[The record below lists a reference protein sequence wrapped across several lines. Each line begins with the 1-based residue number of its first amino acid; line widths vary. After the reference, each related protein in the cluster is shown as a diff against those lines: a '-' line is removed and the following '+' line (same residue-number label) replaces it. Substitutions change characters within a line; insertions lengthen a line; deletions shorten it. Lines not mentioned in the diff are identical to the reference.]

1 MNYTLG
7 HSVLSC
13 AKTYFDYRLI
23 KDLAAYQNKTVTLE
37 NYRDNR
43 FNNLYVYGTPY
54 SQFVYHSGISG
65 VQVASG
71 LYNPSFVAR
80 GVTGLKIDYNNAR
93 FLSTGTVCSSYH
105 GAHCTPTNC
114 NCIVPITATMSVRE
128 INSYLTTYSDSRL
141 LNEGGF
147 LTHPKHA
154 QTQVGYLAP
163 YQQVMPAAFF
173 RLNDTRNEP
182 FSLGGTDWTAY
193 QVRILCAMNDNFKLT
208 AIADMIR
215 DMKNRTFPVIQGEY
229 SSPFNEYGDIKAGWD
244 YNSYLNNPPT
254 TAFID
259 RASFAYIQN
268 DVFADKNPQLEVGI
282 GTLDIRIARNP
293 HSPY

>member
-23 KDLAAYQNKTVTLE
+23 KDLAAYKNKTVALE
-37 NYRDNR
+37 NYTDPK
-43 FNNLYVYGTPY
+43 LYNMYAYGTPY
-54 SQFVYHSGISG
+54 AQFVYHSGISG

-71 LYNPSFVAR
+71 LYNPSFIPKGN
-80 GVTGLKIDYNNAR
+80 GVKIDYNNAR
-93 FLSTGTVCSSYH
+93 FLSTGSIAGSK
-105 GAHCTPTNC
+105 
-114 NCIVPITATMSVRE
+114 TATMSVKE
-128 INSYLTTYSDSRL
+128 INTYLTTYPDARI
-141 LNEGGF
+141 LNESAFTSHPAF
-147 LTHPKHA
+147 LPNRT
-154 QTQVGYLAP
+154 GYIAP
-163 YQQVMPAAFF
+163 YQQVISAAFF
-173 RLNDTRNEP
+173 RLNDTKNEP

-215 DMKNRTFPVIQGEY
+215 DMKNRTFPVVQGEY
-229 SSPFNEYGDIKAGWD
+229 AFPFNEYGDIKTGWD
-244 YNSYLNNPPT
+244 YNSYLNSPPT

>member
-37 NYRDNR
+37 NYTDPK
-43 FNNLYVYGTPY
+43 LYNIYAYGTPY
-54 SQFVYHSGISG
+54 AQFVYHSGISG

-71 LYNPSFVAR
+71 LYNPGFIPKSN
-80 GVTGLKIDYNNAR
+80 GVKVDYNNGR
-93 FLSTGTVCSSYH
+93 FLSTG
-105 GAHCTPTNC
+105 N
-114 NCIVPITATMSVRE
+114 ITGSKTSTMAVRE
-128 INSYLTTYSDSRL
+128 INTYLTTYSDSRI
-141 LNEGGF
+141 LNESAFTSHPAF
-147 LTHPKHA
+147 LPNRT
-154 QTQVGYLAP
+154 GYIAP
-163 YQQVMPAAFF
+163 YQQVISAAFF
-173 RLNDTRNEP
+173 RLNDTKNEP
-182 FSLGGTDWTAY
+182 LSLGGTDWTAY

-215 DMKNRTFPVIQGEY
+215 DMKNRTFPVVQGEY
-229 SSPFNEYGDIKAGWD
+229 AYPFNEYGDIKTGWD

-293 HSPY
+293 HLPY